1 MEEKVVITNQYNEKQ
16 ILDSYLIFEYKCLE
30 KKYQG
35 NKVIYRFQR
44 DDSVSYI
51 DELRKLENEYGG
63 YHIGSM
69 LPTIILPVISIILF
83 TVFLVMMFVLKDNF
97 NLILYFCSLILPALL
112 FLFLGAVF
120 VFLRIRMINKIEKE
134 KPIKDNEYRQKVANL
149 KK

>member
-1 MEEKVVITNQYNEKQ
+1 MEEKVVITNQNNEKQ

-51 DELRKLENEYGG
+51 EELRKLENEYGG

-83 TVFLVMMFVLKDNF
+83 TIFLVLMFVLKE
-97 NLILYFCSLILPALL
+97 
-112 FLFLGAVF
+112 
-120 VFLRIRMINKIEKE
+120 IEKRLT
-134 KPIKDNEYRQKVANL
+134 K
-149 KK
+149 

>member
-1 MEEKVVITNQYNEKQ
+1 MEEKVVITNQNNEKQ

-83 TVFLVMMFVLKDNF
+83 TIFLVLMFVLKDNF

-120 VFLRIRMINKIEKE
+120 MFLRIRMINKIEKE